1 MRSLIAAACL
11 LAVSAAHAETYVLAP
26 DRVFDGERMRE
37 GWRVRVEDGV
47 IKAAGPSV
55 DETGADVIALSG
67 ATLTPGL
74 IDLHSHVLL
83 HPYDE
88 TAWSDQVLRESVA
101 ERSVRAANHLK
112 ATLHAGFTTLR
123 DLGTEGAGYADT
135 GLKQALAKGVI
146 EGPRLLTAGPAIV
159 ATASYGPKGFRE
171 GVDPPQG
178 AVEVSG
184 VEAAIAETR
193 RQIGGGADW
202 VKVYADY
209 RWSPEGKAAPTFSVD
224 ELNAIV
230 ATASASG
237 RKVAA
242 HAASDEGIR
251 RAVEAGVAT
260 IEHGDQGSV
269 DTFRRMADKGVAL
282 CPTLG
287 AYEAYSRYDG
297 WDGDLATAPQDI
309 KVKREEITR
318 ARRAGVALCN
328 GSDVGVF
335 DHGDNAWELELLVA
349 YGLTPLDA
357 LKAAT
362 SGNARILGMEA
373 TIGKIAP
380 GMAADLAAFEGDPS
394 TDISAARKT
403 RFVMQAGRIVRRP

>member
-1 MRSLIAAACL
+1 MRLFLALCAAVIAA
-11 LAVSAAHAETYVLAP
+11 SAHAETYVLAP
-26 DRVFDGERMRE
+26 DRVFDGEKMHA
-37 GWRVRVEDGV
+37 GWRVRIENGV

-55 DETGADVIALSG
+55 DETGAEVIALAG
-67 ATLTPGL
+67 MTLTPGL

-83 HPYDE
+83 HPYHE
-88 TAWSDQVLRESVA
+88 TAWDDQVLRESVA
-101 ERSVRAANHLK
+101 ERSARAVNHLK

-146 EGPRLLTAGPAIV
+146 EGPRLLTVGPAIV
-159 ATASYGPKGFRE
+159 ATGSYGPKGFRE
-171 GVDPPQG
+171 DVDPPRG

-184 VEAAIAETR
+184 VEAAITETR

-209 RWSPEGKAAPTFSVD
+209 RWGPAGEARPTFSVD
-224 ELNAIV
+224 ELKAIV
-230 ATASASG
+230 ATANASG

-242 HAASDEGIR
+242 HAASDEGMR
-251 RAVEAGVAT
+251 RAVEAGVST

-269 DTFRRMADKGVAL
+269 ETFRRMADKGVAL

-297 WDGDLATAPQDI
+297 WNGDLATAPQDI
-309 KVKREEITR
+309 KVKHEEIAR
-318 ARRAGVALCN
+318 ARRAGVTLCN

-362 SGNARILGMEA
+362 SVNARILGMEW
-373 TIGKIAP
+373 TIGRIAP
-380 GMAADLAAFEGDPS
+380 GMSADLAAFEGDPS
-394 TDISAARKT
+394 TDISAARKA
-403 RFVMQAGRIVRRP
+403 RVVMQAGRIVRRP